1 MSVFS
6 GPATPTAEKLR
17 GGYYTPDRVAQFL
30 AEWVA
35 EAGPLLLE
43 PSCGDGAILAHLAE
57 RRVDGGVVGIELN
70 EVEARRASRRV
81 SSARV
86 VLGDLF
92 SWFDGSQHGVWDG
105 VAGNPP
111 FIRFQHW
118 TEEYRTRAFDLM
130 KSAGFRPSRLTN
142 AWVPFTVTSALALRP
157 GGRLGLVLPAE
168 LLQVTYAAELRAFLV
183 DTFEELTAVT
193 FRTLLFEGVLQ
204 EVVLLLGV
212 RGDGPAA
219 IRIVE
224 VDDAASLPSPASS
237 VTRVP
242 HAPALLHDREKWT
255 RYLLPPTEIEA
266 LRVARDKF
274 GLRPLSDLAEVDVG
288 VVTGRN
294 AFFVLTPGQSERL
307 GLQNSCVPL
316 VSKSAH
322 VRGTALSVAD
332 LRRLEDEDAR
342 CLLLAVSAGTSLE
355 DNPALLSYVED
366 GEAGGVHLG
375 YKCSIRRK
383 WWVVPSVW
391 TPDAFLLRQIYDHPR
406 IIANL
411 AGATST
417 DTIHRVRTR
426 AGTDPRSLAAA
437 SINSATFA
445 FSEVLGRSYGGGVLE
460 LEPREAEELPFP
472 PPASLSAAD
481 IARVEELVG
490 AGRLLEAL
498 DLVDRVL
505 LLEEC
510 GMSKELVEHLRALWS
525 RLRDRRLARG
535 KGSRKAAVA
544 DATLAA

>member
-1 MSVFS
+1 
-6 GPATPTAEKLR
+6 
-17 GGYYTPDRVAQFL
+17 
-30 AEWVA
+30 
-35 EAGPLLLE
+35 
-43 PSCGDGAILAHLAE
+43 
-57 RRVDGGVVGIELN
+57 
-70 EVEARRASRRV
+70 
-81 SSARV
+81 
-86 VLGDLF
+86 
-92 SWFDGSQHGVWDG
+92 
-105 VAGNPP
+105 
-111 FIRFQHW
+111 
-118 TEEYRTRAFDLM
+118 
-130 KSAGFRPSRLTN
+130 
-142 AWVPFTVTSALALRP
+142 
-157 GGRLGLVLPAE
+157 
-168 LLQVTYAAELRAFLV
+168 
-183 DTFEELTAVT
+183 
-193 FRTLLFEGVLQ
+193 
-204 EVVLLLGV
+204 
-212 RGDGPAA
+212 
-219 IRIVE
+219 
-224 VDDAASLPSPASS
+224 
-237 VTRVP
+237 
-242 HAPALLHDREKWT
+242 
-255 RYLLPPTEIEA
+255 
-266 LRVARDKF
+266 
-274 GLRPLSDLAEVDVG
+274 
-288 VVTGRN
+288 
-294 AFFVLTPGQSERL
+294 
-307 GLQNSCVPL
+307 
-316 VSKSAH
+316 
-322 VRGTALSVAD
+322 VAD

>member
-1 MSVFS
+1 
-6 GPATPTAEKLR
+6 
-17 GGYYTPDRVAQFL
+17 
-30 AEWVA
+30 
-35 EAGPLLLE
+35 
-43 PSCGDGAILAHLAE
+43 
-57 RRVDGGVVGIELN
+57 
-70 EVEARRASRRV
+70 
-81 SSARV
+81 
-86 VLGDLF
+86 
-92 SWFDGSQHGVWDG
+92 
-105 VAGNPP
+105 
-111 FIRFQHW
+111 
-118 TEEYRTRAFDLM
+118 
-130 KSAGFRPSRLTN
+130 
-142 AWVPFTVTSALALRP
+142 
-157 GGRLGLVLPAE
+157 